1 MKVLEPPPGSRTPK
15 GSNTTKCQHSQ
26 EDPGTPMKV
35 LQSQLRVPEPYRALQ
50 NLIKGVPEPS

>member
-26 EDPGTPMKV
+26 EDPRTSMKV
-35 LQSQLRVPEPYRALQ
+35 PQPHEVAQNSGLEDNPET
-50 NLIKGVPEPS
+50 